1 MDTYGMPHVGQSAPA
16 FTARSTGG
24 VVNFPENYGGRWVLL
39 YIYIGDFMPCC
50 TSDMLALSK
59 AAPRFQSY
67 NTEIIAASP
76 DSVAAHIAWLLSLR
90 NMNKGSDINL
100 ELISDRDLN
109 ISSKYA
115 VNNVGEDM
123 GKLEKAVVIID
134 QTGVVQAVHTFP
146 HATGINITELE
157 RQLLA
162 LQTARYQF
170 AMTPSGWTPGDEI
183 LEYPPQTV
191 SSAGKNVTERTAAG
205 GRCVDWYLCYRQDSG
220 LRKPSPTSQV
230 EAQMP
235 NVQ

>member
-1 MDTYGMPHVGQSAPA
+1 MGDVIY
-16 FTARSTGG
+16 
-24 VVNFPENYGGRWVLL
+24 L
-39 YIYIGDFMPCC
+39 YRYFVPCC
-50 TSDMLALSK
+50 TSDIPCTEQCRGEVSVI
-59 AAPRFQSY
+59 QH
-67 NTEIIAASP
+67 EIIAVSP

-100 ELISDRDLN
+100 NLISDRDLN

-115 VNNVGEDM
+115 VNNVGDDA

-170 AMTPSGWTPGDEI
+170 AMTPSGWTPATRYLNI
-183 LEYPPQTV
+183 RLRRLPPQAKCHRTHSIGQQMRGLV
-191 SSAGKNVTERTAAG
+191 SLLPPGLGTAQALPHLSGGGSEDERTIKFLKIKKKHGPGKKEKLHPYVA
-205 GRCVDWYLCYRQDSG
+205 
-220 LRKPSPTSQV
+220 SPFPV
-230 EAQMP
+230 
-235 NVQ
+235 